1 MTNMQYKTGNMCR
14 YNDNSVNH
22 IVRKPAMICMDTV
35 HLVNKRMQKESI
47 IIKEIRPNISVLQGP
62 EVKVYP
68 HSESNSLLVEI
79 IENSKN
85 IKASIFIFTLTGTLL
100 QMIQVKDARTIVNI
114 PSLEN
119 GKYLM
124 NIQIGRDVFT
134 WKITKE

>member
-1 MTNMQYKTGNMCR
+1 MQYKTGNICR
-14 YNDNSVNH
+14 YNDNSGNH
-22 IVRKPAMICMDTV
+22 IVRPAMICMDTV
-35 HLVNKRMQKESI
+35 HLVNKKMQKESI

-85 IKASIFIFTLTGTLL
+85 IKASIFIFTLTGKLL
-100 QMIQVKDARTIVNI
+100 QMIQVKDARTVVHI

-124 NIQIGRDVFT
+124 NIQIGRDVST